1 MGGTSPQPAD
11 RCVWGT
17 PAPAFAALF
26 DFSFT
31 TFITLKFLRVIYT
44 VLTVLILLVGGVL
57 FLASLFR
64 GGALGVFVAIVV
76 VPAVTLLYLVF
87 ARITLEAIALFF
99 RIGEN
104 TSAMAASLAG
114 ANPTTGEAADGL
126 TGVGGPFGSP
136 TTPLP
141 GSAVQ

>member
-11 RCVWGT
+11 RCAWGT
-17 PAPAFAALF
+17 AAPAFAALF

-114 ANPTTGEAADGL
+114 ANPTTGGAADGL

-141 GSAVQ
+141 GSAVH